1 MDTHQK
7 NLESL
12 VEQRN
17 NVMQE
22 LDKMQNQLNLKKEQ
36 FLKIQG
42 AIEYL
47 TQIGISLPEPEPSS
61 NSEEQVEEG
70 LTPAEI

>member
-1 MDTHQK
+1 MNTHQK

-17 NVMQE
+17 DVMQE

-47 TQIGISLPEPEPSS
+47 TQIGISLPEPDPSS
-61 NSEEQVEEG
+61 ESEEQVEGG
-70 LTPAEI
+70 LTPAEV

>member
-1 MDTHQK
+1 MNTHQK

-17 NVMQE
+17 DVMQE

-47 TQIGISLPEPEPSS
+47 TQIGISLPEPESGS
-61 NSEEQVEEG
+61 ESEEQVAEG
-70 LTPAEI
+70 LTPAEV

>member
-12 VEQRN
+12 VEQRSD
-17 NVMQE
+17 VMQE

-47 TQIGISLPEPEPSS
+47 TQFGISLPEPES
-61 NSEEQVEEG
+61 NSESDGQDGEG
-70 LTPAEI
+70 LTPAEV

>member
-1 MDTHQK
+1 MNTHQK

-17 NVMQE
+17 DVMQE

-47 TQIGISLPEPEPSS
+47 TQIGISLPEPDPSS
-61 NSEEQVEEG
+61 ESEEQVAEG
-70 LTPAEI
+70 LTPAEV